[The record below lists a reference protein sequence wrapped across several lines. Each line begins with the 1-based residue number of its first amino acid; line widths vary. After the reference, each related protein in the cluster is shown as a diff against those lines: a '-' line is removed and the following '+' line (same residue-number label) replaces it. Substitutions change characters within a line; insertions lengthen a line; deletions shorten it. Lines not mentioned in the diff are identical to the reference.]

1 VLGLLM
7 AGVMLALELEGCT
20 CISLGAQTPLD
31 DIVQAAQAHRAD
43 IVGLRFRPAPRPP
56 RP

>member
-1 VLGLLM
+1 M